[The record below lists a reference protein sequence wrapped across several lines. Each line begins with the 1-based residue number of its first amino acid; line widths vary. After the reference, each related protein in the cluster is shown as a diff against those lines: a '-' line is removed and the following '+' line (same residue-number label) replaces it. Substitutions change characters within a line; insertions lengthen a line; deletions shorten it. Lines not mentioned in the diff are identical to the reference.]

1 MYSARDN
8 TEAKSMFLFQS
19 EALRYDRFDAAY
31 GPSPLSGQGTSLA
44 LIGAYVLAGELK
56 ATHDDYSRAFVTY
69 EQEMRKFV
77 EKNQKIGLLAAGSRV
92 ENSSFKIFLRNLTH
106 YPKEVSFLKRCE
118 GQ

>member
-1 MYSARDN
+1 MQKLQDTCN
-8 TEAKSMFLFQS
+8 KSINLGHT
-19 EALRYDRFDAAY
+19 DAAY

-92 ENSSFKIFLRNLTH
+92 EKSRFKIFLRNLTH